1 VAAATSS
8 AEGSGKTIEAAVEA
22 ASARLGVSP
31 GQVDVEVVQEPVASS
46 FGVIG
51 SPAVVRVT
59 AREGAP
65 VGAPA
70 ATAPAPATSDGRAAG
85 VPSATAPATP
95 ATPAMSAPRV
105 ATEAPPRPRPP
116 RPPIEVDPEVAA
128 QHAELAG
135 DFVEGLLE
143 LLDLEADITTWTD
156 QAGGHVDVEGPD
168 LDVLVG
174 RDGDVLTALEEI
186 TRLAV
191 VRASGE
197 RARVS
202 VDVDGFKARRREDLA
217 AEARAVADRVK
228 AQGLPEELPPMSA
241 YERKIVH
248 DVIAELEG
256 VETESVGEDPH
267 RRVSILPA

>member
-1 VAAATSS
+1 MAAATSS
-8 AEGSGKTIEAAVEA
+8 AEGSGRTVEAAVQA
-22 ASARLGVSP
+22 ASAKLGVAP
-31 GQVDVEVVQEPVASS
+31 VQVDVEVVQEPVPSS

-59 AREGAP
+59 VKGGAV
-65 VGAPA
+65 VGASAGPA
-70 ATAPAPATSDGRAAG
+70 TGTVATAPAVTAARA
-85 VPSATAPATP
+85 
-95 ATPAMSAPRV
+95 V
-105 ATEAPPRPRPP
+105 AQAPPRQPRPP
-116 RPPIEVDPEVAA
+116 RPPLEIDPELAA
-128 QHAELAG
+128 QQAELAG

-156 QAGGHVDVEGPD
+156 LAGGHVDVEGPD

-197 RARVS
+197 RARVT
-202 VDVDGFKARRREDLA
+202 VDIDGFKARRREDLV
-217 AEARAVADRVK
+217 AEAKAVADRVR

-241 YERKIVH
+241 YERKIIH
-248 DVIAELEG
+248 DVIAELDG
-256 VETESVGEDPH
+256 VDTESVGEDPH